1 MAVMEEVKTMKTESY
16 RGKEK
21 SKRMRLSA
29 LQRFVCSSND
39 ICFLLPHKT
48 SFNLI
53 GQLRSK
59 LKPRERVREDICNRL
74 ST

>member
-1 MAVMEEVKTMKTESY
+1 MEEVKTMKTESY

-39 ICFLLPHKT
+39 ICFLLPHNV
-48 SFNLI
+48 FQN
-53 GQLRSK
+53 QF
-59 LKPRERVREDICNRL
+59 
-74 ST
+74 